1 MKTKIKHTNKDDIK
15 KKMDH
20 LQPEKMKMTPSK
32 LKQPLKAELI
42 CQLKK
47 LEDEKQLLQK
57 ENLEMGNTIKQLEN
71 KLAHLEE
78 KTKTVEFESIS
89 TQTVRI
95 LSCHKC
101 DYKIDDVYEL
111 DAHRWIEHEDDEP
124 DTNIHTVEEG
134 RVSENITTQFNCNF
148 CSKTYSRKSD
158 IMKHKKQE
166 HEEKVATCWKFVAGD
181 CRFSDKNC
189 WFNHSENNL
198 EDLDE
203 IECNWCEKI
212 FMTQPEF
219 LNHRKREHM
228 QYVPKCRNPEIGTCT
243 YNKFCWFI
251 HDQHEYDEKIEI
263 NEVFDRIG
271 LMKKKMEEMTEK
283 LTQIENNDL

>member
-1 MKTKIKHTNKDDIK
+1 M
-15 KKMDH
+15 
-20 LQPEKMKMTPSK
+20 
-32 LKQPLKAELI
+32 
-42 CQLKK
+42 
-47 LEDEKQLLQK
+47 
-57 ENLEMGNTIKQLEN
+57 NLNQY
-71 KLAHLEE
+71 
-78 KTKTVEFESIS
+78 
-89 TQTVRI
+89 

-203 IECNWCEKI
+203 IECNWCDKI

-228 QYVPKCRNPEIGTCT
+228 QYVPKCRNAEIGACT
-243 YNKFCWFI
+243 YNEFCWFI
-251 HDQHEYDEKIEI
+251 HDQHEHDKKIKI
-263 NEVFDRIG
+263 KNNEVFDKIG
-271 LMKKKMEEMTEK
+271 MMEKKMEKMTEK